1 MHYLCAKYYKPIT
14 VQHYIAACVNW
25 VSCWTYEQIGLT
37 NILSEWTLF
46 VSRELS
52 VFEGESHLSPLLQH
66 SSHNIPEL
74 NLPHCFNKNHCSPIS
89 PTRTENVKV
98 NSGIL

>member
-1 MHYLCAKYYKPIT
+1 M
-14 VQHYIAACVNW
+14 
-25 VSCWTYEQIGLT
+25 

-52 VFEGESHLSPLLQH
+52 VFEGESHLSPLLKH

-74 NLPHCFNKNHCSPIS
+74 NLPHCL
-89 PTRTENVKV
+89 TRIIVLQFPQLEQKM
-98 NSGIL
+98 

>member
-1 MHYLCAKYYKPIT
+1 M
-14 VQHYIAACVNW
+14 
-25 VSCWTYEQIGLT
+25 

-74 NLPHCFNKNHCSPIS
+74 NLPHCL
-89 PTRTENVKV
+89 TRIIVLQFPQLEQKM
-98 NSGIL
+98 